1 MATAHSRS
9 RRAQP
14 KGMTKA
20 DLVDVVYKRHG
31 GLTKSE
37 ASAIVD
43 AILAAVK
50 TTLVGGRTVKI
61 TNFGTFEVKERPGRL
76 GVNPV
81 SGERM
86 VIPHH
91 RGLTFRPAR
100 NLKKEV
106 APRDDK
112 PSSTR

>member
-1 MATAHSRS
+1 MKKSSPGVRS
-9 RRAQP
+9 RQP

-20 DLVDVVYKRHG
+20 DLIDLVYHRHG

-37 ASAIVD
+37 ASAIVE
-43 AILAAVK
+43 AIFATVK

-61 TNFGTFEVKERPGRL
+61 KNFGTFEVRDRPGRL

-86 VIPHH
+86 VIPQH

-100 NLKKEV
+100 NLKREV
-106 APRDDK
+106 APKDDPK
-112 PSSTR
+112 KS

>member
-1 MATAHSRS
+1 
-9 RRAQP
+9 
-14 KGMTKA
+14 MTKA
-20 DLVDVVYKRHG
+20 DLVDEVYRRHG

-37 ASAIVD
+37 ASAIVE
-43 AILAAVK
+43 AIFATVK

-61 TNFGTFEVKERPGRL
+61 TNFGTFEVKDRPGRM

-86 VIPHH
+86 QIPQH

-100 NLKKEV
+100 NLKKQV
-106 APRDDK
+106 APRDDQPK
-112 PSSTR
+112 TSS